1 MKYRFIQAHRTEY
14 RLTGL
19 CRTLGVSRSGYYAW
33 RQRSASARAT
43 ANARLLEQIQ
53 QLHRQTKARY
63 GALKLWRALQLA
75 GLRCGRHRVAR
86 LRRQHGLIAQ
96 RVRRFR
102 MTIDRHEFAP
112 PAPTRLQQVFV
123 APAVNRIWAG
133 DLTAIATRVGWLYL
147 AVVLDVYSRRVVGWA
162 MSAKAGSARRA
173 PGAAH
178 GHDASPPAAW
188 SHSSLRSRGPLYQH
202 RLPALADSAWAG
214 EQHESQRQ
222 LL

>member
-112 PAPTRLQQVFV
+112 PAPTR
-123 APAVNRIWAG
+123 
-133 DLTAIATRVGWLYL
+133 
-147 AVVLDVYSRRVVGWA
+147 
-162 MSAKAGSARRA
+162 
-173 PGAAH
+173 
-178 GHDASPPAAW
+178 
-188 SHSSLRSRGPLYQH
+188 
-202 RLPALADSAWAG
+202 
-214 EQHESQRQ
+214 RQ
-222 LL
+222 KV